1 VEAATLSRE
10 GSRWEAVLEAVSI
23 AMNVFPNDL
32 KRLTHRA
39 MAESVLEWLRAHP
52 QLGVSDQN
60 RLSRQCRL
68 IVNSQGIIQKANPD
82 WRHFVQSLR
91 DLQEYWF
98 IVQILGE
105 RLLDAPFL
113 DRFAVSLADPVH
125 PADSAGD
132 TPGRDAQFELF
143 LAAIASRAGL
153 GVDRSG
159 QSGADWILTVPTAR
173 WSLEAKRVKNLNR
186 VGARVRKAV
195 KQIVI
200 SEIGGVIALDI
211 SMAVN
216 PDCSPLPEFVPD
228 NAIAGAHEART
239 NALAQEMLPLIIQ
252 RIGRANVGF
261 LLLHDFVICPA
272 STTEKAADSWALIE
286 LWSKL
291 DTVTTASS
299 RRAHFD
305 ALWQLLEAALPRW

>member
-1 VEAATLSRE
+1 MEAATLSSE

-52 QLGVSDQN
+52 QLRVSDQN

-68 IVNSQGIIQKANPD
+68 IVDSQGIIQKDNPD
-82 WRHFVQSLR
+82 WRQFVQSLK

-153 GVDRSG
+153 GVDRSR
-159 QSGADWILTVPTAR
+159 QAGADWILTAPTAR
-173 WSLEAKRVKNLNR
+173 WSLEAKRVKKMNR
-186 VGARVRKAV
+186 VGDRVRKAAR
-195 KQIVI
+195 QIVT
-200 SEIGGVIALDI
+200 SGIGGVIALDI

-228 NAIAGAHEART
+228 NTIAEAHEART
-239 NALAQEMLPLIIQ
+239 NALAQEMLPSIMQ
-252 RIGRANVGF
+252 WIGCANVGF
-261 LLLHDFVICPA
+261 VLLHDFVICPA
-272 STTEKAADSWALIE
+272 STTQTAGNSWALIE

-291 DTVTTASS
+291 DTVTTVSS
-299 RRAHFD
+299 RRTHFD
-305 ALWQLLEAALPRW
+305 ALYSS